1 MFQNNRAV
9 LGVLLCFRR
18 RTRCVSE
25 QQSGSSAN
33 NTSSLLRA
41 TQQENTKTE
50 NTEQHETFLFKDQN
64 KSNRWY
70 NRLML
75 LLFLRQQCFSRI
87 RTKLAKKR
95 ASYSLTRRTPR
106 TPRIPRRNES
116 QTVCF
121 RAASFLKRRTQPMF
135 LETQNTTNVS

>member
-95 ASYSLTRRTPR
+95 ASYSLTRPKN
-106 TPRIPRRNES
+106 PENPKKKRIPNGVFQNR
-116 QTVCF
+116 F
-121 RAASFLKRRTQPMF
+121 FF
-135 LETQNTTNVS
+135 ETQNTTNVS